1 MKTKG
6 FHYEDISCRS
16 PRLET
21 PSITKSRGEVQET
34 STLILQSL
42 EESL

>member
-6 FHYEDISCRS
+6 FHCEDISCRS
-16 PRLET
+16 PRLEI
-21 PSITKSRGEVQET
+21 PSITKSRGAVQET
-34 STLILQSL
+34 STQILQSL